1 MNDAQLN
8 CFLAVCRTLNFS
20 RAAAQLFITQ
30 PALSYQ
36 IRSLEKELGVKLFE
50 RSTTQVSLTDAGN
63 AFVGPAQALHRQY
76 FAALDAVRPF
86 VQRQSLVLQLPMVMA
101 VRDPIY
107 HAMLHRIHEAL
118 PEYGLEVR
126 TELVNGPMRALLS
139 QGVDAI
145 LQMSTEPDEA
155 GVACRPLFQT
165 QCYFVAGPHHPL
177 AGQAAVTPAQLAG
190 RTICYEPGERNYV
203 RLLQSRFALP
213 GDALHWREV
222 TSYELSYPDLL
233 SGKCLFVS
241 PMRYDAFPQE
251 WYLPLH
257 PATALP
263 ATSLFTLADDARPC
277 IATLIETIC
286 TTYQAERG

>member
-20 RAAAQLFITQ
+20 RAAEQLFITQ

-36 IRSLEKELGVKLFE
+36 IRSLEKELGVSLFE
-50 RSTTQVSLTDAGN
+50 RSTTHVRLTDAGN
-63 AFVGPAQALHRQY
+63 AFAGPAQVLHQQY
-76 FAALDAVRPF
+76 FTALDAVRPY
-86 VQRQSLVLQLPMVMA
+86 VQSQRLVLQLPMVMA

-107 HAMLHRIHEAL
+107 HTVLHRIHEVL
-118 PEYGLEVR
+118 PQYELEVR

-155 GVACRPLFQT
+155 GVACRPLFRT
-165 QCYFVAGPHHPL
+165 QCYFVAGPQHPL
-177 AGQAAVTPAQLAG
+177 AGQEMIAPEQLVG
-190 RTICYEPGERNYV
+190 QTICYEPGERKYV
-203 RLLQSRFALP
+203 QLLQSRFAP
-213 GDALHWREV
+213 FCDTLHWREV
-222 TSYELSYPDLL
+222 TSYELSYPELL

-251 WYLPLH
+251 WYLPLR
-257 PATALP
+257 PDTELP
-263 ATSLFTLADDARPC
+263 PTSLFTLAGDARPC

-286 TTYQAERG
+286 AVYQAQR